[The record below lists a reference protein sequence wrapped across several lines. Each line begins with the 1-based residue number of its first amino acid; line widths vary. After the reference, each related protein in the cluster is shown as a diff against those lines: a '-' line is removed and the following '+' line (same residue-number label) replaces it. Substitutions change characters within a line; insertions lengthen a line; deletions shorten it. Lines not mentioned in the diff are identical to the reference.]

1 MEEASGLRLE
11 EMNVDEKAREK
22 SVTDLDLNRQ
32 MQELAK
38 DKKVM
43 LERHNVLELLL
54 DLEKSRDNNNLEN
67 DKKEEEEETEE
78 EEIISK

>member
-22 SVTDLDLNRQ
+22 SATDLDLNRQ

-38 DKKVM
+38 DKEVM

-67 DKKEEEEETEE
+67 DKKEEEEERD
-78 EEIISK
+78 

>member
-1 MEEASGLRLE
+1 
-11 EMNVDEKAREK
+11 MNVDEKAREK
-22 SVTDLDLNRQ
+22 SATDLDLNRQ

-67 DKKEEEEETEE
+67 DKKEEEEERD
-78 EEIISK
+78 

>member
-1 MEEASGLRLE
+1 MEKTEESSGLRLE
-11 EMNVDEKAREK
+11 EINVDENAREK
-22 SVTDLDLNRQ
+22 STTDLDLNRQ

-67 DKKEEEEETEE
+67 DKKEEEEERD
-78 EEIISK
+78 

>member
-1 MEEASGLRLE
+1 MEKTEESSGLRLE

-22 SVTDLDLNRQ
+22 SATDLDLNRQ

-38 DKKVM
+38 DKEVM

-54 DLEKSRDNNNLEN
+54 DLEKPRENNNLEN
-67 DKKEEEEETEE
+67 DKKEEEEERD
-78 EEIISK
+78 

>member
-22 SVTDLDLNRQ
+22 SATDLDLNRQ

-67 DKKEEEEETEE
+67 DKKEEEEERD
-78 EEIISK
+78 